1 MTAAPAPL
9 SPSQAEHYLECGFRW
24 YLRHVLHMP
33 EPTTPALAIGRAV
46 HQVADA
52 LLRAKGAARQAGR
65 PCDVTTE
72 DVTDLAQDLTRE
84 SLREIDAPDSP
95 DPEIQEERAADAAAL
110 CNQVEA
116 MCQLWWRQAAPSIEP
131 AAIELPVSG
140 VIAGIPVCGIVDIL
154 DVSGAV
160 IDLKT
165 ASKRPQGISAS
176 HYLQL
181 VTYAMLTTP
190 AALIAPDP
198 HAEWMTRRAPTPAAR
213 LDTLTKT
220 KAPGYYSHSLA
231 IDDDACRYAESIYP
245 MVAEAIADGLY
256 LPRRSSNLCSRRH
269 CPYWQTCEAE
279 YGGNVRP

>member
-1 MTAAPAPL
+1 
-9 SPSQAEHYLECGFRW
+9 
-24 YLRHVLHMP
+24 MP

-46 HQVADA
+46 HKVADA
-52 LLRAKGAARQAGR
+52 LLRAKGAARQGGR
-65 PCDVTTE
+65 PCDVTAD
-72 DVTDLAQDLTRE
+72 DVSDLAQSLTAE
-84 SLREIDAPDSP
+84 SLREIDAPDSA
-95 DPEIQEERAADAAAL
+95 DPEIQEERAADAAEL
-110 CNQVEA
+110 CNQVDA

-131 AAIELPVSG
+131 AAIELTVSG
-140 VIAGIPVCGIVDIL
+140 KIAGIAVTGIIDIL

-165 ASKRPQGISAS
+165 ASKKPQGISAS

-181 VTYAMLTTP
+181 VTYAMLADP
-190 AALIAPDP
+190 AALPARNPTADFQ
-198 HAEWMTRRAPTPAAR
+198 ATRGSTQPAR

-220 KAPGYYSHSLA
+220 RAPGYYSHSLT

-245 MVAEAIADGLY
+245 MVAEAIGDGLY

-279 YGGNVRP
+279 YGGAVRP